1 MLFYILLFCDVQGQ
15 SDSTNITDFTK
26 LLQGAFSES
35 DNKDWQSANHQWQ
48 KITSINPTEG
58 EFWYKLGESYYLD
71 IFKKAIDVFDSSLH
85 IGSPPLYEGAYFI
98 TKAYA
103 ALNDK
108 A

>member
-48 KITSINPTEG
+48 KITSNQSNRRRILVKVWRELL
-58 EFWYKLGESYYLD
+58 FRYFQESY
-71 IFKKAIDVFDSSLH
+71 
-85 IGSPPLYEGAYFI
+85 
-98 TKAYA
+98 
-103 ALNDK
+103 
-108 A
+108 